1 MGLCGLVCGT
11 VLESTSVLLSD
22 KEPFALHCALSSAA
36 AAAAAVDRAAH
47 DTPSLNLP
55 PPSRIQGAVLDWC
68 DDTLTTYD
76 NTAEVILASDVLY
89 DTTSIDAFATICHRL
104 LRWRTRPQDPVSSAT
119 AATSSSSSSSSNSS
133 SVMLLVTDPKIE
145 RTVGARKQF
154 TERLLSIFQPTN
166 DDEKNPNGNDT
177 TNTTKMT
184 IEIDVL
190 DLPSIPTTSSS
201 RSATVAAADTIGT
214 TTTSDEKRQ
223 QQQQHEEDE
232 GITFDGKDH
241 YKRMKEDTVLI
252 RCIITIV

>member
-36 AAAAAVDRAAH
+36 AAVDRAPH
-47 DTPSLNLP
+47 DTPSPNQTPL
-55 PPSRIQGAVLDWC
+55 PSRIQGAVLDWC

-119 AATSSSSSSSSNSS
+119 AATSSSSSSSSSN

-154 TERLLSIFQPTN
+154 TERLLSIFQPKN
-166 DDEKNPNGNDT
+166 DDDKNPNGNDT

-190 DLPSIPTTSSS
+190 DLPSIPTTSSPCS
-201 RSATVAAADTIGT
+201 TTAADTIGT

-223 QQQQHEEDE
+223 QQQQHEEEE